1 MRKQTS
7 TFDRMHGDKP
17 DAKKIEELK
26 KKVRAVVPEVVKAV
40 ENRERLAA
48 RILLKELEGSKRR
61 KRLMPMSKVSSEGA
75 RKRPL
80 R

>member
-7 TFDRMHGDKP
+7 TFDRMHGHKP
-17 DAKKIEELK
+17 DPAKIEELK

-61 KRLMPMSKVSSEGA
+61 KRLMPTSKVSSEGA

>member
-7 TFDRMHGDKP
+7 TFDRMHGHKP
-17 DAKKIEELK
+17 DKKKIEELK
-26 KKVRAVVPEVVKAV
+26 KKVSAVVPDVVKAV

-48 RILLKELEGSKRR
+48 RILIREMEGAKRR
-61 KRLMPMSKVSSEGA
+61 KREITIPTASSEA
-75 RKRPL
+75 VHKRPG

>member
-7 TFDRMHGDKP
+7 TFDRMHGHKP

-26 KKVRAVVPEVVKAV
+26 KKVSAVVPEVVKAV

-48 RILLKELEGSKRR
+48 RILLREMEGAKRR
-61 KRLMPMSKVSSEGA
+61 KREMPMPKVPSEDVH
-75 RKRPL
+75 KRPL

>member
-7 TFDRMHGDKP
+7 TFDRMHGHKP
-17 DAKKIEELK
+17 DAAKIEELK